1 MRRVIQPLRPACCGT
16 NYRKSAKPL
25 QQPRRKRSC
34 LRRARERGRPRH
46 ARFVR
51 ARKLVTCVV
60 TIWSGFF
67 FFFLMPFRSSFAFCL
82 RGARRA
88 PQAQAC
94 KCLLH
99 ISIGRRLKRIEKT
112 RHEGNHTVQRE
123 YIRMATFLLRRNSCF
138 TQIAGPILLSLQS
151 MDAKKKNLRVAAAH
165 VAGRLKC
172 AQLSQCACCGPAVV
186 PTNTTAWPA
195 VEPVSPFQFAIACKQ
210 RRNTRS
216 LRGRGGTVGAMS
228 SCRRRGTLA
237 GCRGSEAGYRIFWP
251 VTEKGPKSSVQS
263 QGVLPSGRQ
272 NQD

>member
-1 MRRVIQPLRPACCGT
+1 MPW
-16 NYRKSAKPL
+16 
-25 QQPRRKRSC
+25 
-34 LRRARERGRPRH
+34 RRARERGRPRH

-151 MDAKKKNLRVAAAH
+151 MDAKKRTCV
-165 VAGRLKC
+165 
-172 AQLSQCACCGPAVV
+172 SQ
-186 PTNTTAWPA
+186 
-195 VEPVSPFQFAIACKQ
+195 QH
-210 RRNTRS
+210 
-216 LRGRGGTVGAMS
+216 
-228 SCRRRGTLA
+228 TLQA
-237 GCRGSEAGYRIFWP
+237 
-251 VTEKGPKSSVQS
+251 
-263 QGVLPSGRQ
+263 
-272 NQD
+272 D

>member
-151 MDAKKKNLRVAAAH
+151 MDAKKELACRSSTRCRQTEVCSAIAVCVLWAGCCANEHDCMACRGAGFAFPIRDCLQAKAKHEKPTGAGGHRWCH
-165 VAGRLKC
+165 VFLPPPRDIGRL
-172 AQLSQCACCGPAVV
+172 P
-186 PTNTTAWPA
+186 W
-195 VEPVSPFQFAIACKQ
+195 
-210 RRNTRS
+210 
-216 LRGRGGTVGAMS
+216 
-228 SCRRRGTLA
+228 
-237 GCRGSEAGYRIFWP
+237 
-251 VTEKGPKSSVQS
+251 
-263 QGVLPSGRQ
+263 
-272 NQD
+272 